1 MQSDLFSTTM
11 LETTDTTLDM
21 SSAETN
27 PCQCT
32 SIERQLLISNKANI
46 DAIHLLHNSDL
57 HSDVTHQPDD
67 IGIYSVSTPP
77 PPPPQFHMICCYIA
91 RYYVRKWHVRLG
103 VIKNLC
109 SLSWGG
115 GGGDRIDPHIVTTRS
130 PDNTEIGRNFSVTHE
145 YVIRPQLNVL
155 NVTSPLPFPPI
166 I

>member
-77 PPPPQFHMICCYIA
+77 VSYDMLLYSTLLCKKMA
-91 RYYVRKWHVRLG
+91 RATGGHKKFMLT
-103 VIKNLC
+103 KL
-109 SLSWGG
+109 G

-145 YVIRPQLNVL
+145 NVIRPQLNL
-155 NVTSPLPFPPI
+155 NVTSPRCRSHL
-166 I
+166 